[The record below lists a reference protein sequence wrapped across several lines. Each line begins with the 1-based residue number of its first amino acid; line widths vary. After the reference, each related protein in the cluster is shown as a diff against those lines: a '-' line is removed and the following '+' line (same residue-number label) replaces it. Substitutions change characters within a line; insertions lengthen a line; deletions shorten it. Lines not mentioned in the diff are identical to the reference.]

1 MSLQAE
7 GKEYLCTA
15 VGLSQS
21 NAETLNCDFNPQ
33 VPCAQSMRITSERVG
48 TNILFLTLD
57 PWSLCVTL
65 LSLSVCC
72 NWWLCAGR
80 RAAPGQSV
88 GPAGAGSSWRAPPGK
103 SMGPAGA
110 GSGRQSPSPTPP
122 VVTAVLA
129 MESCDSSSP
138 AGPVSLTVLGTPLPL
153 DLRPP
158 LFAVVVTRI

>member
-7 GKEYLCTA
+7 GKEYLWTA

-48 TNILFLTLD
+48 TNILFFTLD
-57 PWSLCVTL
+57 PGSLCVS
-65 LSLSVCC
+65 LSLSVC
-72 NWWLCAGR
+72 NWWLCGGR
-80 RAAPGQSV
+80 
-88 GPAGAGSSWRAPPGK
+88 RAPPGE

-110 GSGRQSPSPTPP
+110 GSDHQSLSPTPAA
-122 VVTAVLA
+122 TAVLT

-138 AGPVSLTVLGTPLPL
+138 AGPASLTVLGTPLPL

-158 LFAVVVTRI
+158 LFAFVETRI